1 MALTA
6 VALLCWGCSGSEEA
20 LSPGAPGA
28 TDDGAISFST
38 GVTETDTRAFTGPI
52 DNLEALK
59 TVPEGFGVLAYLTDG
74 QTWEKAIEGKDQS
87 AFPSPDFMYNQPV
100 TWGWLVRK
108 MKTVDGVDV
117 LDTENSIKDW
127 VYSPLKYWP
136 NSTDNATAR
145 YVSFFAYA
153 PFVERSAMGSY
164 GITEITNS
172 ADKRP
177 YLVYKMDVA
186 GGTNQVDVLWS
197 EPALDQTRNG
207 NGLIDEQPA
216 NKYGRYQAVPIEFHH
231 ALAAFEVYV
240 QRVYDEPTFSE
251 SSEKSETSNITKL
264 FVSQL
269 KFEAESTAEDVEKKQ
284 ALFLGGR
291 LDLETGEWSSPTD
304 DTTDK
309 YCWKAGP
316 QTLAYGETLFNDTV
330 RGTKSEALDD
340 IREHELKK
348 WDVDKPASMG
358 VIGKERLLL
367 SDRCLMLLPTDGD
380 ITITPTLSYSMVARD
395 DELLLSTLTDKDGH
409 KYSRITNEV
418 AGNPLKLTVEAGKK
432 YKMVIRINVE
442 HVDFDVVSVTD
453 WDFPMRFN
461 PGVAADY
468 DEETIE
474 HTLNERNE

>member
-74 QTWEKAIEGKDQS
+74 QTWEEATDGKKEPYLS
-87 AFPSPDFMYNQPV
+87 TFPSPDFMYNQPV

-216 NKYGRYQAVPIEFHH
+216 NKYGRYQSVPLTFKH

-240 QRVYDEPTFSE
+240 QRVYDEPVYSGHTLSPE
-251 SSEKSETSNITKL
+251 EHTKL
-264 FVSQL
+264 FVNQL
-269 KFEAESTAEDVEKKQ
+269 QFKSESTAADITAKQ
-284 ALFLGGR
+284 GLFSGGR
-291 LDLETGEWSSPTD
+291 LDLETGQWSSPTGAD
-304 DTTDK
+304 AWVEGT
-309 YCWKAGP
+309 
-316 QTLAYGETLFNDTV
+316 QTLTYGEGTLSDEV
-330 RGTKSEALDD
+330 RGTQLTDPADLDL
-340 IREHELKK
+340 IRDRELNR
-348 WDVDKPASMG
+348 WGDAANYG
-358 VIGKERLLL
+358 VIEQERLLL
-367 SDRCLMLLPTDGD
+367 ADRCLMLLPTGGD
-380 ITITPTLSYSMVARD
+380 ITIVPTLSYSMLTRD
-395 DELLLSTLTDKDGH
+395 DELQLSALTDKDGH
-409 KYSRITNEV
+409 RYARIMNTVE
-418 AGNPLKLTVEAGKK
+418 GNPLTLTIQAGKK
-432 YKMVIRINVE
+432 YKMVIRINAE
-442 HVDFDVVSVTD
+442 HVDFEVVSVTD
-453 WDFPMRFN
+453 WDFPMRFQ
-461 PGVAADY
+461 PGLNRDY
-468 DEETIE
+468 REETIH
-474 HTLNERNE
+474 HTLNEPNT